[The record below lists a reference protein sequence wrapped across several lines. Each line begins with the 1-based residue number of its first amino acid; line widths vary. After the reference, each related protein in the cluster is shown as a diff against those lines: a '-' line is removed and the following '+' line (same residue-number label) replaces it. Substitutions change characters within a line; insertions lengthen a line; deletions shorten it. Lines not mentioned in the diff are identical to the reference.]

1 MGYLHDIIGLCNWG
15 KVGGQYMKKGK
26 NKELRWRMTRMLVLG
41 WLLPLMLLSISMLLL
56 VASKNSKQ
64 IEETILVSTKKA
76 VESCNTKINEAI
88 IASRN
93 ASYLST
99 IKNSYYQYLQDG
111 NTRELYTD
119 VMQFLNQQYKYNDM
133 IRSTMLYF
141 VEQPEMVYYTYSN
154 VAGATYSSVWDFMTN
169 EQNAIQKEAETLGT
183 GIKFMDM
190 NGKLYLIR
198 NMVAS
203 NYEPFAVIVMEI
215 NTKTLFEKLQNV
227 VWYVD
232 SMVYM
237 DDDIVIDSRTSDMKD
252 YSHYVSNSYSNEPRL
267 QDGEEKIVVMSTKIE
282 IQRFTY
288 VIKLDK
294 AAIVD
299 ENDMIIYMFM
309 IFVLFMV
316 PLIII
321 IFYFFHIN
329 VNKPIS
335 ELVKVSHEIEKGNFG
350 VRLSN
355 ISENEEFN
363 YLGET
368 FNSMCTKLQH
378 LFEKIYLE
386 EIALRDANM
395 MALQAQINPHFLNNT
410 LEIINWE
417 ARLADNEKV
426 SQMIEAL
433 SVMMEATMNRKK
445 ESLIPLAEELTY
457 VEAYL
462 YIISARFGSQ
472 FEFSKEIDEELL
484 DIKVP
489 RLIIQPIMEN
499 AVEHGGDDDGRRKVS
514 LKIYQKEEQVLIEIR
529 NNGVLTSEGR
539 KKITALLRD
548 KQDKQDEKSL
558 NLGIYNVNKRIRIIY
573 GETCGLTIEQNDRET
588 IISTIV
594 INDKPFLQ

>member
-1 MGYLHDIIGLCNWG
+1 
-15 KVGGQYMKKGK
+15 MKKGK

-169 EQNAIQKEAETLGT
+169 EQNAIQKEVEILGT

-232 SMVYM
+232 SMVYI
-237 DDDIVIDSRTSDMKD
+237 DDGIVIDSRTSDMKD
-252 YSHYVSNSYSNEPRL
+252 YRQYISNSYSNEPRL
-267 QDGEEKIVVMSTKIE
+267 QDGDEKAVVMSTKIE
-282 IQRFTY
+282 RQHFTY

-355 ISENEEFN
+355 ISENEEFS
-363 YLGET
+363 YLGEI

-445 ESLIPLAEELTY
+445 ESLIPLSEELTY

-472 FEFSKEIDEELL
+472 FEFSKEIDKELL

-489 RLIIQPIMEN
+489 RLIIQPIIEN

-514 LKIYQKEEQVLIEIR
+514 LKIYQREKQVLIEIR

-539 KKITALLRD
+539 KKITTLLRD

-573 GETCGLTIEQNDRET
+573 GETCGLTIEQNDREM

-594 INDKPFLQ
+594 INDRPFLQ

>member
-1 MGYLHDIIGLCNWG
+1 
-15 KVGGQYMKKGK
+15 MKKGK

-56 VASKNSKQ
+56 VANKNSKQ

-76 VESCNTKINEAI
+76 VESCNTKINDAI

-111 NTRELYTD
+111 NMRELYTD

-237 DDDIVIDSRTSDMKD
+237 DDDIVIDSRTNDMKE
-252 YSHYVSNSYSNEPRL
+252 YSQYISNSYSNEPRL

-282 IQRFTY
+282 RQRFTY

-329 VNKPIS
+329 VNKPIG

-378 LFEKIYLE
+378 LFEKMYLE

-445 ESLIPLAEELTY
+445 ESLIPLSEELTY

-514 LKIYQKEEQVLIEIR
+514 LKIYQREKQVLIEIR

-573 GETCGLTIEQNDRET
+573 GETCGLTIEQNNREM

-594 INDKPFLQ
+594 INDRPFLQ

>member
-1 MGYLHDIIGLCNWG
+1 MGGTRG
-15 KVGGQYMKKGK
+15 RQSMKKVK

-41 WLLPLMLLSISMLLL
+41 WLLPLMLLSISMLVL
-56 VASKNSKQ
+56 VANKNSKQ
-64 IEETILVSTKKA
+64 IEETILVSTKKV

-119 VMQFLNQQYKYNDM
+119 VTQFLNQQYKYNDM

-169 EQNAIQKEAETLGT
+169 EQGAIQKEAETIGT
-183 GIKFMDM
+183 GIKFMNV

-198 NMVAS
+198 NMVTP
-203 NYEPFAVIVMEI
+203 NYEPFAVIVMEM
-215 NTKTLFEKLQNV
+215 NTKTLFEKLQSV

-237 DDDIVIDSRTSDMKD
+237 DDGILIDSRTNGVGD
-252 YSHYVSNSYSNEPRL
+252 YSQYLSKSYAREPYL
-267 QDGEEKIVVMSTKIE
+267 QDGEEKMVVMSTKIE
-282 IQRFTY
+282 RQHFTY

-309 IFVLFMV
+309 IFLLFML

-321 IFYFFHIN
+321 IFYFFHSN
-329 VNKPIS
+329 VNKPIR
-335 ELVKVSHEIEKGNFG
+335 ELVKVSHEIEKGNFE

-355 ISENEEFN
+355 ISENEEFS

-368 FNSMCTKLQH
+368 FNGMCTKLQH
-378 LFEKIYLE
+378 LFKKIYLE
-386 EIALRDANM
+386 EIALRDANI
-395 MALQAQINPHFLNNT
+395 MALQSQINPHFLNNT

-445 ESLIPLAEELTY
+445 ESLIPLSEELTY

-472 FEFSKEIDEELL
+472 FEFSKDIDEALL
-484 DIKVP
+484 SVKVP

-499 AVEHGGDDDGRRKVS
+499 AVEHGVDDDGRRKVS
-514 LKIYQKEEQVLIEIR
+514 LKIYQEGDRILIEIR
-529 NNGVLTSEGR
+529 NCGVLTEEDR
-539 KKITALLRD
+539 KKITILLND
-548 KQDKQDEKSL
+548 KQEKQDEKSL
-558 NLGIYNVNKRIRIIY
+558 NLGIYNVNKRLQIIY
-573 GETCGLTIEQNDRET
+573 GETCGLSIKQSEACVT
-588 IISTIV
+588 ISTIV
-594 INDKPFLQ
+594 INNKPFLQ